1 MNRLRFVKLASAS
14 SIALGLGLKSAAAA
28 EKSAGATQFRAYVG
42 TYTGKKSQGIYMFNF
57 NAATGEVG
65 KPELAGEAVNP
76 SFLAFHPDGKHLY
89 AVGEVNDVGGKKGGG
104 VSAFAI
110 QPDGKLKL
118 LSQASTVGTG
128 PCFVSVDK
136 SGKVALAA
144 NYGGGSVVALPIKAD
159 GSVGEHTGFVQHEGK
174 GTTKRQGQ
182 PNAHSV
188 NVSPDNRF
196 AFVADL
202 GLDKILIYKLDPAK
216 GTLTPNDPPFTAVA
230 PGSGPRHFTFHPSG
244 KFAYLIC
251 EINLTMIA
259 FNYDAAKGTLKE
271 MQTVSTLPAAD
282 GPGPKPG
289 WSTAEVV
296 AHPSGKFLYGSNRGH
311 DTIAVFSIA
320 ADGKLTLVENAP
332 AEVKTPRNF
341 NLDPTGKWLFTEGQ
355 GSDSIALFK
364 VDQATGKLTPTS
376 TKLEIGTPVC
386 MKFLAV
392 K

>member
-1 MNRLRFVKLASAS
+1 
-14 SIALGLGLKSAAAA
+14 KS
-28 EKSAGATQFRAYVG
+28 V
-42 TYTGKKSQGIYMFNF
+42 
-57 NAATGEVG
+57 
-65 KPELAGEAVNP
+65 
-76 SFLAFHPDGKHLY
+76 
-89 AVGEVNDVGGKKGGG
+89 
-104 VSAFAI
+104 
-110 QPDGKLKL
+110 
-118 LSQASTVGTG
+118 
-128 PCFVSVDK
+128 
-136 SGKVALAA
+136 
-144 NYGGGSVVALPIKAD
+144 
-159 GSVGEHTGFVQHEGK
+159 
-174 GTTKRQGQ
+174 TKRQSQ

-202 GLDKILIYKLDPAK
+202 GLDKIMIYKLDAAK

-230 PGSGPRHFTFHPSG
+230 PGSGPRHFAFHPSG

-259 FNYDAAKGTLKE
+259 FSYDAAKGTLTE
-271 MQTVSTLPAAD
+271 IQNVSTLPAAD

-296 AHPSGKFLYGSNRGH
+296 AHPNGKFLYGSNRGH

-364 VDQATGKLTPTS
+364 VDQATGKLTSTG
-376 TKLEIGTPVC
+376 TKLEVGSPVC
-386 MKFLAV
+386 LKFLAV